1 MMATT
6 IKTATTA
13 TPAAT
18 GTTGNAVPLVDEGG
32 LVVTGI

>member
-1 MMATT
+1 MTT
-6 IKTATTA
+6 KSAPTA

-18 GTTGNAVPLVDEGG
+18 GTTGNAVPLVPLVDEGG